1 MSRTVHPIAG
11 VSPPEVTETT
21 VMTVWPSVASTGVGR
36 MLGRLYGL
44 RGGFGALTLG
54 RVALLATIPLGLMLY
69 LSMRLPWRF
78 TRYRLTNR
86 RVLVEEGVNPTVRQ
100 FVDLGGFDA
109 IDVQVEPGQEWFA
122 AGDLVFRRG
131 AVGVL
136 RLAGVSRPEAF
147 RRTCLETRQSFT
159 AFEALR
165 SDAYARR

>member
-36 MLGRLYGL
+36 MLGKLYGL
-44 RGGFGALTLG
+44 RGGVGALTLG
-54 RVALLATIPLGLMLY
+54 RVALIATIPLGLMLY

-100 FVDLGGFDA
+100 FVDLNGFDA

-159 AFEALR
+159 AVEALR